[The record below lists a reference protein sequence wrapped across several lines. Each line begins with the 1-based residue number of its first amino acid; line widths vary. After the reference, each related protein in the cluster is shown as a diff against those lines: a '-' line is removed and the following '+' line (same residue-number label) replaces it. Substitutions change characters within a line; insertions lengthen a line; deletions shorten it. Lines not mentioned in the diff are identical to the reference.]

1 MATKAEIRDRAAE
14 NLGLLPIGQSLASQH
29 VTRIEAGYDEVYD
42 QLKEEGLATWAEA
55 NEVPDQL
62 VPWVA
67 GLVALNGTE
76 TYPISTARYQ
86 RIVAK
91 VGTDGSLG
99 RRAIRR
105 LTTPDHVS
113 LSEPTDY

>member
-14 NLGLLPIGQSLASQH
+14 NLGLLPVGQSLASQH
-29 VTRIEAGYDEVYD
+29 VTRIEAGYDEVYAE
-42 QLKEEGLATWAEA
+42 LKEEGLAVWANA
-55 NEVPDQL
+55 SEVPDKL
-62 VPWVA
+62 VPWVSA
-67 GLVALNGTE
+67 LVELNCTE
-76 TYPISTARYQ
+76 TYPLSTPRYQ
-86 RIVAK
+86 RIIAK

-105 LTTPDHVS
+105 LVTPDHVS